1 MCRYCRSLFVLF
13 LLTIVLSVLR
23 FTDSDY
29 TLGIFKPF
37 LVNKSLNKPILTIH
51 NIQTRYNMM
60 TVICQQSDI
69 PRMQNTST
77 QKLYYCRGNS
87 LCINMDIN
95 LQRLNTATTN
105 YRDHTDK
112 RYLMVIKCVE
122 SNFNLEIGF
131 FKSQTMEFVVL
142 PLTFHNLE
150 MLNKLHTTNKISMQ
164 LVITS
169 DLQPTQ

>member
-13 LLTIVLSVLR
+13 LLTILLSVLLR

-29 TLGIFKPF
+29 TFGIFKLF

-51 NIQTRYNMM
+51 NIQKRYNMM

-69 PRMQNTST
+69 LRMQNTST

-87 LCINMDIN
+87 LGINMDIN

-112 RYLMVIKCVE
+112 RYRMVIKCVE
-122 SNFNLEIGF
+122 SNFNLEIG
-131 FKSQTMEFVVL
+131 S
-142 PLTFHNLE
+142 
-150 MLNKLHTTNKISMQ
+150 
-164 LVITS
+164 
-169 DLQPTQ
+169 